1 MNPITGIITTS
12 GCLQYLKHSTA
23 KQISIPHPTPL
34 AKASYHTSLNLLFTV
49 VNVSIS
55 IDEKLATIQQN
66 IQGVADFL
74 DTEKISIE
82 MTLEKS
88 KLKGFDRL
96 IAEAL
101 KVFSPLF

>member
-1 MNPITGIITTS
+1 M
-12 GCLQYLKHSTA
+12 K
-23 KQISIPHPTPL
+23 K
-34 AKASYHTSLNLLFTV
+34 
-49 VNVSIS
+49 
-55 IDEKLATIQQN
+55 
-66 IQGVADFL
+66 DFL